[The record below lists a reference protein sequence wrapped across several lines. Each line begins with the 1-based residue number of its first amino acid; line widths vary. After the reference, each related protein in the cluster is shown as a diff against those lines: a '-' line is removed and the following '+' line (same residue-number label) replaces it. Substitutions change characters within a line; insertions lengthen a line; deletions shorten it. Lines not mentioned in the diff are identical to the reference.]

1 MSAKRDDEL
10 PDGHQVSAD
19 GMKFQKDV
27 TWGWVLLQIDPDTEE
42 EAAYTLDE
50 LDDKDFL
57 KLYNLVMQSDL
68 PLELRNFVRQC
79 KERTSSQH
87 RTRRLH

>member
-1 MSAKRDDEL
+1 MSASRDDEI
-10 PDGHQVSAD
+10 PDGAQYSAE

-27 TWGWVLLQIDPDTEE
+27 TWGWVLLQPDPQTEE
-42 EAAYTLDE
+42 EEAYTLDE

-57 KLYNLVMQSDL
+57 RLYELVMRSQL
-68 PLELRNFVRQC
+68 PLELRNFVRQFQ
-79 KERTSSQH
+79 ERTSAKH